1 MIVKVAT
8 FRNSIDH
15 LSRVVNVDYHACVGA
30 AEMRNWQGTARRVLA
45 EVESLECK
53 RANPGDREQQR
64 RSIEAAR
71 ERMSQAAQRIAQLEA
86 VARPAVGCL
95 Q

>member
-1 MIVKVAT
+1 MNPG
-8 FRNSIDH
+8 RPS
-15 LSRVVNVDYHACVGA
+15 
-30 AEMRNWQGTARRVLA
+30 VLA
-45 EVESLECK
+45 EVEALECK
-53 RANPGDREQQR
+53 RANQDDREQQR